1 MTCAEI
7 RANLATLNALN
18 TELAARITRD
28 NAAVTAAQN
37 AVAAAMQTL
46 KTDTDQQTAN
56 KNQIAMLQAQ
66 LKMQNCP

>member
-1 MTCAEI
+1 MTCEQI

-37 AVAAAMQTL
+37 AVTAAMQTL
-46 KTDTDQQTAN
+46 KADTDQQTAN
-56 KNQIAMLQAQ
+56 KNQIVMLQAQ

>member
-7 RANLATLNALN
+7 RAAIATLNALN

-37 AVAAAMQTL
+37 AVASAMQTL
-46 KTDTDQQTAN
+46 KTDTDQQVAN

>member
-37 AVAAAMQTL
+37 AVASAMQTL

>member
-7 RANLATLNALN
+7 RANIATLNALN

-37 AVAAAMQTL
+37 AVASAMQTL

-56 KNQIAMLQAQ
+56 KNQMAMLQAQ

>member
-7 RANLATLNALN
+7 RANIATLNALN

-46 KTDTDQQTAN
+46 KTDTDQQAAN
-56 KNQIAMLQAQ
+56 KNQITMLQAQ

>member
-1 MTCAEI
+1 MNCEQI
-7 RANLATLNALN
+7 RASIATLKALN

-28 NAAVTAAQN
+28 NVAVTVAQN
-37 AVAAAMQTL
+37 AVTAAMQTL
-46 KTDTDQQTAN
+46 KTDTDQHAAN

>member
-7 RANLATLNALN
+7 RANIATLNALN

-37 AVAAAMQTL
+37 AVASAMQTL
-46 KTDTDQQTAN
+46 KTNTDQQTAN

>member
-1 MTCAEI
+1 MNCEQI
-7 RANLATLNALN
+7 RASIATLKASN

-37 AVAAAMQTL
+37 AVTAAMQTL
-46 KTDTDQQTAN
+46 KTNTDQQAAN
-56 KNQIAMLQAQ
+56 KNKITMLQAQ

>member
-7 RANLATLNALN
+7 RANIATLNALN
-18 TELAARITRD
+18 TELDARITRD

-37 AVAAAMQTL
+37 AVATAMQTL

>member
-7 RANLATLNALN
+7 RAAIATLNALN

-37 AVAAAMQTL
+37 AVASAMQTL

>member
-7 RANLATLNALN
+7 RLAIATLNALN

-37 AVAAAMQTL
+37 AVASAMQTL
-46 KTDTDQQTAN
+46 RTDTDQQTAN

>member
-7 RANLATLNALN
+7 RANIATLNALN

>member
-7 RANLATLNALN
+7 RANIATLNALN

-46 KTDTDQQTAN
+46 KTDTDQQAAN
-56 KNQIAMLQAQ
+56 KNQITMLQAL

>member
-7 RANLATLNALN
+7 RANIATLNALN

-37 AVAAAMQTL
+37 AVASAMQTL

>member
-1 MTCAEI
+1 MNCQQLRAEI
-7 RANLATLNALN
+7 ATLRALN

-37 AVAAAMQTL
+37 AVTAAMQTL
-46 KTDTDQQTAN
+46 RTDTDQQAAN
-56 KNQIAMLQAQ
+56 KNKITMLQAQ

>member
-1 MTCAEI
+1 MICEQI

-28 NAAVTAAQN
+28 NAAVTAA
-37 AVAAAMQTL
+37 MQTL
-46 KTDTDQQTAN
+46 KADTDQQTAN
-56 KNQIAMLQAQ
+56 KNQIVMLQAQ

>member
-7 RANLATLNALN
+7 RANIATLNALN

-37 AVAAAMQTL
+37 AVASAMQTL

-56 KNQIAMLQAQ
+56 KNQIAMLQSQ

>member
-7 RANLATLNALN
+7 RANIATLNALN

-28 NAAVTAAQN
+28 NA